1 MSKDERNEKEL
12 AIEVGKVIAE
22 IDRKR
27 EVVTLD
33 GSRLKRNPYGT
44 LQEKGMMK
52 TDFVMQEFNKIQ
64 NKQSNLPSGERKV
77 ISEIVMCAF
86 SRLMVKMSK
95 QEKENGKSIQQ

>member
-1 MSKDERNEKEL
+1 MSKEEQNELEL
-12 AIEVGKVIAE
+12 AVEVGNVIAE

-27 EVVTLD
+27 EAVTLD
-33 GSRLKRNPYGT
+33 GSQLKRNPYGT

-64 NKQSNLPSGERKV
+64 NKQSSLPSGERKV

-86 SRLMVKMSK
+86 SRLMVKRSK
-95 QEKENGKSIQQ
+95 QEQENESQN

>member
-1 MSKDERNEKEL
+1 MSKDEQNEKEL

-27 EVVTLD
+27 KIVTLD
-33 GSRLKRNPYGT
+33 GHQLKRNPYGT
-44 LQEKGMMK
+44 LHEKGMMK

-64 NKQSNLPSGERKV
+64 NKQSSLPSGERKV

-86 SRLMVKMSK
+86 FRLMVKREK
-95 QEKENGKSIQQ
+95 QEQENGKGIQQ